1 LQVFF
6 IQRLHAVSN
15 VDFRLLAG
23 LGSLETEQASYFL
36 ILSAGRDDQPMT
48 NEEVQAA
55 RLLPVNGA
63 ASFALVGSDTT
74 VLTSGSPADA
84 AALDAMDSLLNYFDA
99 HKVGLMQQY
108 AQREA
113 ERAARE
119 LAALNA
125 PPPPPRRS
133 IIHFWPL
140 QPAQRAAIQE
150 STQRG
155 EAAKQP

>member
-1 LQVFF
+1 
-6 IQRLHAVSN
+6 
-15 VDFRLLAG
+15 
-23 LGSLETEQASYFL
+23 
-36 ILSAGRDDQPMT
+36 M
-48 NEEVQAA
+48 
-55 RLLPVNGA
+55 
-63 ASFALVGSDTT
+63 
-74 VLTSGSPADA
+74 A
-84 AALDAMDSLLNYFDA
+84 AALDALDSLLNYFDA

-119 LAALNA
+119 LAVRNA
-125 PPPPPRRS
+125 PPPPPRHS

-140 QPAQRAAIQE
+140 QSAQRAAIQE